1 MAEKRKHGIVK
12 AKRLNVRAAAGL
24 EGKVMDII
32 KAGTQVEIIDE
43 VEDKNGEK
51 WLNIPGG
58 YVMAKWIEA
67 KK

>member
-1 MAEKRKHGIVK
+1 M
-12 AKRLNVRAAAGL
+12 NVRAAAGL
-24 EGKVMDII
+24 EGKVMDVIT
-32 KAGTQVEIIDE
+32 AGTQVEIIDE

-51 WLNIPGG
+51 WLHIPDG

>member
-12 AKRLNVRAAAGL
+12 AKRWNGRAAAGL

-32 KAGTQVEIIDE
+32 TAGTQVEIIDE

-51 WLNIPGG
+51 WLHIPGG

>member
-32 KAGTQVEIIDE
+32 TAGTQVEIIGE

-51 WLNIPGG
+51 WLHIPDG